1 MIANAR
7 MYSVDAASAAAWR
20 ALLEWVL
27 HRAGVEG
34 EVVDHRSPLPLETL
48 WSRPDLGCAFMCG
61 YPFARATPQP
71 IPLVAL
77 VPSPERYGGKPV
89 YWTDLVVRDD
99 APLRTIADAFGR
111 VIAYTTE
118 GSQSGY
124 QAPRRFLAPYA
135 RGRGGSLFAS
145 TIGPLITPR
154 HVAEAI
160 VTGAA
165 DIGPLDSYAHDLLRQ
180 NEPGLASR
188 LRTIA
193 SDTADADPAACRRAD
208 DRQRRGQAPARSAVR
223 RRWRQ
228 RAPGSAQGS
237 AHRGLRPGR
246 CTHLRGARCGG
257 GGGGPAGLSSP
268 RVGNR

>member
-34 EVVDHRSPLPLETL
+34 EVVDHPSPLPLEAL

-71 IPLVAL
+71 IPLAAL
-77 VPSPERYGGKPV
+77 VPSPERYRGKPV

-99 APLRTIADAFGR
+99 APLHTIADAFGR
-111 VIAYTTE
+111 VMAYTTE

-135 RGRGGSLFAS
+135 KGRGGSLFAS
-145 TIGPLITPR
+145 MIGPLITPR
-154 HVAEAI
+154 QVAEAI

-180 NEPGLASR
+180 NDPGLASR

-193 SDTADADPAACRRAD
+193 STPPMPIPPLVAAPTIDSGDAKRLREALYAAGCASEL
-208 DRQRRGQAPARSAVR
+208 QAVR
-223 RRWRQ
+223 RTLLIERFVP
-228 RAPGSAQGS
+228 AD
-237 AHRGLRPGR
+237 
-246 CTHLRGARCGG
+246 ARTYAVLVDEAAEADRLGY
-257 GGGGPAGLSSP
+257 P
-268 RVGNR
+268 RLA

>member
-20 ALLEWVL
+20 ALLAWVL

-34 EVVDHRSPLPLETL
+34 EVVDHHSPLPLETL

-61 YPFARATPQP
+61 YPFALAMPQP

-77 VPSPERYGGKPV
+77 VPSLERYRSKPV

-99 APLRTIADAFGR
+99 APLRTIADSFGK
-111 VIAYTTE
+111 VMAYTTE

-135 RGRGGSLFAS
+135 KGRGGSLFAS

-154 HVAEAI
+154 QVAEAI
-160 VTGAA
+160 VAGAA

-193 SDTADADPAACRRAD
+193 STPPTPFPPLVAASTI
-208 DRQRRGQAPARSAVR
+208 DRGEAKRLREALYAAAGAKELHAVR
-223 RRWRQ
+223 RALLIEGFVQ
-228 RAPGSAQGS
+228 AD
-237 AHRGLRPGR
+237 
-246 CTHLRGARCGG
+246 ARTYAVLAAEAAEADRLGY
-257 GGGGPAGLSSP
+257 P
-268 RVGNR
+268 RLA

>member
-7 MYSVDAASAAAWR
+7 MYSVDAACAAAWR

-34 EVVDHRSPLPLETL
+34 EVVDHCPPLPLETL

-77 VPSPERYGGKPV
+77 VPSPERYRGKPV

-99 APLRTIADAFGR
+99 APLHTIADAFGR
-111 VIAYTTE
+111 VMAYTTE

-135 RGRGGSLFAS
+135 KERGGSLFAS

-154 HVAEAI
+154 RVAEAI

-180 NEPGLASR
+180 NEPGIASR

-193 SDTADADPAACRRAD
+193 STPPMPIPPLVAAPTIGSGDAKRLREALYAAGGADELQAARTALLIEGFVPADARSYAVLVAEAAEAD
-208 DRQRRGQAPARSAVR
+208 RLGY
-223 RRWRQ
+223 
-228 RAPGSAQGS
+228 
-237 AHRGLRPGR
+237 
-246 CTHLRGARCGG
+246 
-257 GGGGPAGLSSP
+257 P
-268 RVGNR
+268 RLA

>member
-1 MIANAR
+1 

-61 YPFARATPQP
+61 YPFARAMPQP

-77 VPSPERYGGKPV
+77 VPSPKRYGGKPV

-145 TIGPLITPR
+145 MIELHHTAPCRGSDRYGSCGHRTSRQLRARPPAPKRTWPR
-154 HVAEAI
+154 L
-160 VTGAA
+160 AA
-165 DIGPLDSYAHDLLRQ
+165 AHDR
-180 NEPGLASR
+180 
-188 LRTIA
+188 IH
-193 SDTADADPAACRRAD
+193 TADADPAACRRAD
-208 DRQRRGQAPARSAVR
+208 DRQRRGQAPAARSAVR
-223 RRWRQ
+223 R
-228 RAPGSAQGS
+228 PGGANRLQAIRQGS

-268 RVGNR
+268 RVGTR